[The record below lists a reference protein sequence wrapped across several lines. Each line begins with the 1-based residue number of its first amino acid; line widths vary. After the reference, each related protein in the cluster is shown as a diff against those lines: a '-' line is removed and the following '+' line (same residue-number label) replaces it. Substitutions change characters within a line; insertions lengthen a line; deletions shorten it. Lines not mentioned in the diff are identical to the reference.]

1 MYCLTIGGVQIDQA
15 VSEALLAAL
24 QPAGLEAALRA
35 AERIGAGHDSALE
48 QWRLAVERA
57 RYEAERAERRFNQ
70 RLWQVEHR
78 CSDGVWERFTPRSE
92 AWLKERIAEDFDEA
106 PNGPRAKGRL
116 MFTGRRW
123 DQALNALVAER
134 EADPVVEWLEQL
146 PPWDGMPRL
155 DSWIGLCFRVDSGT
169 PAALC
174 AWAARSILLGAV
186 WRAYRPGTK
195 HDVLVVFV
203 GPQGIGKS
211 TSFAWLFPP
220 SDRDAW
226 FSDTLTL
233 NGSGKERVEALQGRV
248 LVECAEMAGSTQA
261 DLARLKAFLSRT
273 DDGGIRLAYRRN
285 PEPRPRR
292 AVLVGSTN
300 DFRCLPNDRA
310 VLDDSFRSPSRP
322 VMSNTCGRGST
333 NAGSNYGPKHSI
345 GIARVRRLSCRT
357 SWSRL
362 RRLRPSGTATL
373 TISSRTPST
382 LGWARPTR
390 PSSSRSRTRRAR
402 PGWSTNTD
410 ACHVNWP
417 GAYAPP

>member
-1 MYCLTIGGVQIDQA
+1 MSNGRVVELVPRRDKSTAPATADGLRQVL
-15 VSEALLAAL
+15 EALDI
-24 QPAGLEAALRA
+24 E
-35 AERIGAGHDSALE
+35 
-48 QWRLAVERA
+48 V
-57 RYEAERAERRFNQ
+57 RFNQ

-92 AWLKERIAEDFDEA
+92 ARLKERIAEDFDQA

-134 EADPVVEWLEQL
+134 EVDPVVEWLEQL

-248 LVECAEMAGSTQA
+248 LVECAEMAGSTQG
-261 DLARLKAFLSRT
+261 DRARLKGFLSRT

-300 DFRCLPNDRA
+300 DFRCLPNDASGNRRFLPIAITAGDVKHVRSWLDECRQQLWAEALHRYHAGETAFLPDELAAAQAAASERHREADDLVENAIDAWMGQADPPEFVKVEDAACQAGLVDQHRRVSRELAGRIRA
-310 VLDDSFRSPSRP
+310 ALKL
-322 VMSNTCGRGST
+322 RGYV
-333 NAGSNYGPKHSI
+333 A
-345 GIARVRRLSCRT
+345 A
-357 SWSRL
+357 
-362 RRLRPSGTATL
+362 
-373 TISSRTPST
+373 
-382 LGWARPTR
+382 
-390 PSSSRSRTRRAR
+390 RTRLDGAKYPVRCYRR
-402 PGWSTNTD
+402 P
-410 ACHVNWP
+410 
-417 GAYAPP
+417 